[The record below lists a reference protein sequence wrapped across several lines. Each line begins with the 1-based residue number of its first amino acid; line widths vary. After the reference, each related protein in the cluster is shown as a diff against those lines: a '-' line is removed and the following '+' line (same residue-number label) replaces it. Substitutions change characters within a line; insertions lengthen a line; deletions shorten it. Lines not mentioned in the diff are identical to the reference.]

1 LINNLFL
8 FQIFLLVVSA
18 IAVNAHTVSKKVEKR
33 GLLTGH
39 HGYSSGGVAS
49 GVVYGGH
56 GVGSPGG
63 YLPPVPSVAVIKKPY
78 PVVPAPT
85 YAVPSYAA
93 AVPAP
98 TYGVP
103 SLTVGPSYATSVV
116 HQVPSVGV
124 HGHVPVYNGHVPA
137 PAPAPAP
144 APSYGT
150 PSYASAPVYAVPSV
164 HQPVSV
170 GSVSLGAGSLSHSY
184 GVPSTS
190 FEAVPAAGVSLGTVS
205 YPSKTYGV
213 PSNVAVGTGLSLS
226 HLSVPTKSYG
236 VAAVLPV
243 GGYSDLSVGSAH
255 LPSPSYG
262 VPSHGVHGGHDDG
275 YSYPVPSN
283 KLLV

>member
-1 LINNLFL
+1 MRAFV
-8 FQIFLLVVSA
+8 IFLLVSV
-18 IAVNAHTVSKKVEKR
+18 IAVNAATVSKKVEKR

-63 YLPPVPSVAVIKKPY
+63 YLPPVPSVAIIKKPY

-85 YAVPSYAA
+85 YAVPSYAP

-103 SLTVGPSYATSVV
+103 TLTVGPSYATSVV
-116 HQVPSVGV
+116 QPVPSVGV

-137 PAPAPAP
+137 PAP
-144 APSYGT
+144 SYGT
-150 PSYASAPVYAVPSV
+150 PSYASASVYGVPSV

-184 GVPSTS
+184 GVPSTN
-190 FEAVPAAGVSLGTVS
+190 FQPLPAAGVSLGTVS

-226 HLSVPTKSYG
+226 HLTVPTKSYG
-236 VAAVLPV
+236 VPAVLPA
-243 GGYSDLSVGSAH
+243 GGYSDLSVGSVH
-255 LPSPSYG
+255 FPSPSYG
-262 VPSHGVHGGHDDG
+262 VPSHGVHGGQDDG